1 MKHIPTFEEFVNESS
16 LHINEAKNPVVTR
29 TTDPKAMVAFNE
41 AKGPYKVGM
50 GIYKG
55 RDEGTSIAFPHL
67 GDKGLNM
74 VVAGPGF
81 RAEWAKGLGISEDL
95 YGQMDFNISE
105 DELLALA
112 KKAGFKKARGNDYEK
127 DARTPEQALK
137 EMISFF
143 KPIID
148 RLIK

>member
-1 MKHIPTFEEFVNESS
+1 MKHIKTFEGFV
-16 LHINEAKNPVVTR
+16 NEAKNPVVTR

-41 AKGPYKVGM
+41 AKGPFKVGM
-50 GIYKG
+50 AIYKG
-55 RDEGTSIAFPHL
+55 SNDETSIVFPHL

-81 RAEWAKGLGISEDL
+81 RAGWAKGLGIDEDL
-95 YGQMDFNISE
+95 YGQMNFNIGE
-105 DELLALA
+105 AELLALA

-127 DARTPEQALK
+127 DARTPEDALK

-143 KPIID
+143 KPLVD
-148 RLIK
+148 KLAKK

>member
-1 MKHIPTFEEFVNESS
+1 MKHIQTFENF
-16 LHINEAKNPVVTR
+16 LHEGRNPVVTR

-41 AKGPYKVGM
+41 AKGPFKVGLA
-50 GIYKG
+50 IYKG
-55 RDEGTSIAFPHL
+55 ANHETSIVFPHL

-81 RAEWAKGLGISEDL
+81 RAEWAKQLGIDEDL
-95 YGQMDFNISE
+95 YGKMDFNIGE

-127 DARTPEQALK
+127 DARTPEEALK
-137 EMISFF
+137 EMISFL
-143 KPIID
+143 KP
-148 RLIK
+148 LVEKLAKK

>member
-1 MKHIPTFEEFVNESS
+1 MKHIKTFESFVNE
-16 LHINEAKNPVVTR
+16 ARNPVVTR

-41 AKGPYKVGM
+41 AKGPFKVGM
-50 GIYKG
+50 AIYSGKN
-55 RDEGTSIAFPHL
+55 DETSIVFPHL

-81 RAEWAKGLGISEDL
+81 RAEWAKQLGIDEDL
-95 YGQMDFNISE
+95 YGQMDFNIGE

-112 KKAGFKKARGNDYEK
+112 KKAGFKKTRGNDYEK
-127 DARTPEQALK
+127 DARTPEEALK

-143 KPIID
+143 KPLVD
-148 RLIK
+148 KLAKK